1 MKFRWFQKKFSQ
13 INHVWWN
20 HHLIFS
26 NSVCDSLETWETKR
40 RCVRTIYQATR
51 RRKRSGELVLSS
63 IWWSQIHINRTVILS
78 MNHFFGQKRFCKH
91 WLEISQQWF
100 CGRIARNLL
109 GIDHDL
115 IHAKAKSHAKKNG
128 YLFDLLLLLS
138 IRISNG
144 SEEVSKRMK
153 LRYLHPVEVR
163 NHGMFGTD
171 SILFEIFEKALS
183 RWKVL

>member
-1 MKFRWFQKKFSQ
+1 MLPPETEPIISSRESPNCSRATRKRFCNQTERMKFRWFQKKFSQ

-115 IHAKAKSHAKKNG
+115 IHAKAKSHAKK
-128 YLFDLLLLLS
+128 
-138 IRISNG
+138 
-144 SEEVSKRMK
+144 KW
-153 LRYLHPVEVR
+153 
-163 NHGMFGTD
+163 
-171 SILFEIFEKALS
+171 ILI
-183 RWKVL
+183 